1 MPDHIQK
8 LIAEGEHQMLDFKFE
23 VSDCKKIARS
33 LAAFANTDGGRL
45 LIGVKDNGAISGI
58 RTEEEKHMIQTAAKM
73 YCKPEVKFKANEWV
87 INGKKVLEI
96 IIPKSSHFKHKA
108 PDHNNI
114 YKVYNIGENAEITIE
129 CNPDDVDENFA
140 SFLKTMGINRVSM
153 GAQTFS
159 DNRLQFINRR
169 HTAADVAKAVCSLR
183 KSGIDNISVDLIF
196 GFPCETID
204 EWEHDINEA
213 LALDVNHI
221 SAYSLTI
228 EDDTPL
234 GRMVENGDITEINE
248 ELSRSMYML
257 LLEKM
262 ADAGY
267 EHYEI
272 SNFAK
277 PYYRSRHNS
286 GYWQQKPYIGLGAA
300 AHSYDSLSRQ
310 WNVADLMS
318 YINGVESGNMA
329 FEREILDSQ
338 TMYNDIITT
347 TMRTCEGVSMA
358 EIESAFGVNYL
369 DEMMRSAKKHIAS
382 GLLEIKDKRLRLTSK
397 GLFLSDL
404 VMRDLIIV

>member
-1 MPDHIQK
+1 M
-8 LIAEGEHQMLDFKFE
+8 FKFNNSKFQDTGFGVYVHIPFCKSRCSYCAFYSTLQHSMQGRYVDALIKE
-23 VSDCKKIARS
+23 MLLRHDYVSGKCNSVYIGGGTPS
-33 LAAFANTDGGRL
+33 CLAEKNISKL
-45 LIGVKDNGAISGI
+45 L
-58 RTEEEKHMIQTAAKM
+58 
-73 YCKPEVKFKANEWV
+73 Y
-87 INGKKVLEI
+87 
-96 IIPKSSHFKHKA
+96 
-108 PDHNNI
+108 NI

-183 KSGIDNISVDLIF
+183 KSGIDNISIDLIF

-257 LLEKM
+257 LLDKM

-369 DEMMRSAKKHIAS
+369 DEMMRNAEKHIAS
-382 GLLEIKDKRLRLTSK
+382 GLLEIKDNRLRLTSK